1 MSDDE
6 RADAP
11 RGGAR
16 VFAVYDEALPRVYGY
31 VLSRSG
37 DVATAE
43 DLTSETFLAALHAV
57 EGDPALPVS
66 IPWLVGIARHKL
78 LDHWR
83 AAARST
89 QRQWRLDGQHE
100 AAHDPWAAELDALL
114 VRDVLRALAP
124 PHRAALTLR
133 YLDGLPVAEVARHL
147 ARSRTATETLLM
159 RAKAAFRRAY
169 EAMEATTQGGEGP

>member
-1 MSDDE
+1 ML
-6 RADAP
+6 
-11 RGGAR
+11 
-16 VFAVYDEALPRVYGY
+16 AVYDEAVPRVYGY

-43 DLTSETFLAALHAV
+43 DLTSETFLAALHTAAS
-57 EGDPALPVS
+57 DPALPVS

-78 LDHWR
+78 VDHWR
-83 AAARST
+83 AADRST
-89 QRQWRLDGQHE
+89 RRQERLVGQHE
-100 AAHDPWAAELDALL
+100 DDDDPWAAVLDALL
-114 VRDVLRALAP
+114 VRDVLQAMAP

-147 ARSRTATETLLM
+147 ARSRMATETLLM

-169 EAMEATTQGGEGP
+169 ETMEATTQGGVEP

>member
-6 RADAP
+6 RADNP

-16 VFAVYDEALPRVYGY
+16 VLAVYDEALPRVYGY

-37 DVATAE
+37 DVAMAE
-43 DLTSETFLAALHAV
+43 DLTSETFLAALHAAKI
-57 EGDPALPVS
+57 DPAAPVS

-78 LDHWR
+78 VDYWR
-83 AAARST
+83 AADRSAR
-89 QRQWRLDGQHE
+89 RQERLLGQYDD
-100 AAHDPWAAELDALL
+100 HDPWEAELDVLL
-114 VRDVLRALAP
+114 VREVLRELAP
-124 PHRAALTLR
+124 QHRAALTLR

-159 RAKAAFRRAY
+159 RAKAAFRRSY
-169 EAMEATTQGGEGP
+169 EALEATTQGGEGP

>member
-6 RADAP
+6 REDAP

-16 VFAVYDEALPRVYGY
+16 VLAVYDAALPRVYGY

-43 DLTSETFLAALHAV
+43 DLTSETFLAALHAAEV
-57 EGDPALPVS
+57 DPALPVS

-78 LDHWR
+78 VDYWR
-83 AAARST
+83 AADRST
-89 QRQWRLDGQHE
+89 RRQERLVGPYDE
-100 AAHDPWAAELDALL
+100 HDPWAAELDALL
-114 VRDVLRALAP
+114 VREVLRELAP
-124 PHRAALTLR
+124 THRAALTLR

-169 EAMEATTQGGEGP
+169 EAMEAAATQGGEGP